1 MLQIENI
8 QLRYG
13 AVQALQGVSFDVN
26 EGEIVS
32 ILGANG
38 AGKSTILKAI
48 SGLEPLQSGSIT
60 FDGKALHGMPAHRIV
75 QLGVCQSPEGRRIF
89 PDCTIE
95 ENLQM
100 GGYTLS
106 TKSEV
111 RDGIERAYAHFPLL
125 KERRKQLGSTLS
137 GGEQQMLALAR
148 ALMSRPRILLLD
160 EPSLGLAPL
169 IVKQIFEII
178 REINKE
184 GVTILLVEQNANEAL
199 QFSDRGYVLETGR
212 ILFDGP
218 SQELL
223 KDPRVIEA
231 YLGI

>member
-8 QLRYG
+8 HLHYA
-13 AVQALQGVSFDVN
+13 AVQALQGVSFHVN
-26 EGEIVS
+26 QGEIVS

-48 SGLEPLQSGSIT
+48 SGLQPLQSGTIT
-60 FDGKALHGMPAHRIV
+60 FDGKTLNGMPAHRIV

-95 ENLQM
+95 ENLEM
-100 GGYTLS
+100 GGYTLPS
-106 TKSEV
+106 KSEV
-111 RDGIERAYAHFPLL
+111 QKSIQRAYSHFPLL

-148 ALMSRPRILLLD
+148 ALMSKPRILLLD

-178 REINKE
+178 REINKQ

-199 QFSDRGYVLETGR
+199 LFSDRAYILETGK
-212 ILFDGP
+212 ILFNGP
-218 SQELL
+218 SQELR